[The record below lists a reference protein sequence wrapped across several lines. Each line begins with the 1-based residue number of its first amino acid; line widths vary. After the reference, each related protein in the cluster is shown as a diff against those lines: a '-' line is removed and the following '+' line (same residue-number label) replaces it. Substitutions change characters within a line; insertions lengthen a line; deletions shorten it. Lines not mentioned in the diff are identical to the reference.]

1 MSSSIVRINK
11 NNNHLPAMYVIG
23 SNTEWHEL
31 IINII
36 HQKIIVQISEIVSGK
51 QSETDCGEKPTAW
64 SRSGLIIN
72 Y

>member
-1 MSSSIVRINK
+1 
-11 NNNHLPAMYVIG
+11 MYVIG

-51 QSETDCGEKPTAW
+51 QRETDCGEKPTAW